1 MNKINVIISK
11 LNNESFVFEYLDTQC
26 HKIYKIKSDE
36 YGVGTILIGRIKDV
50 KQELK
55 CCFVELGEGIIS
67 YLAFSDCN
75 PHFLLNREYDG
86 KYKQG
91 DEILVRITRL
101 PSKNKPYSVSMN
113 VEISGR
119 LSVISSRGEGIF
131 ASSKLEKLTREN
143 LITEVSKKFSDEV
156 LSDISCLIRTNAA
169 NADLEALF
177 EEISKNINLY
187 HDIVSKA
194 PSRKLYSVLYKP
206 EADFLLRIKENNI
219 EDIEKIVTDDPV
231 YYEQVCNA
239 GLEPLASLYND
250 KSMPLNILY
259 NLDKVYQDATAK
271 KVYLDCG
278 GYLVIEPTEALTVID
293 VNSGKYIGKKDNKQ
307 CISLVNRQ
315 AAIMICKQ
323 LALRNISGIVIV
335 DFINCNK
342 EEEKELL
349 NLMKSLTKTD
359 KTKVVVEGFT
369 SLGLLELT
377 RQKIYPS
384 IYEK

>member
-1 MNKINVIISK
+1 
-11 LNNESFVFEYLDTQC
+11 
-26 HKIYKIKSDE
+26 
-36 YGVGTILIGRIKDV
+36 
-50 KQELK
+50 
-55 CCFVELGEGIIS
+55 
-67 YLAFSDCN
+67 
-75 PHFLLNREYDG
+75 
-86 KYKQG
+86 
-91 DEILVRITRL
+91 
-101 PSKNKPYSVSMN
+101 
-113 VEISGR
+113 
-119 LSVISSRGEGIF
+119 
-131 ASSKLEKLTREN
+131 
-143 LITEVSKKFSDEV
+143 
-156 LSDISCLIRTNAA
+156 
-169 NADLEALF
+169 
-177 EEISKNINLY
+177 
-187 HDIVSKA
+187 
-194 PSRKLYSVLYKP
+194 
-206 EADFLLRIKENNI
+206 
-219 EDIEKIVTDDPV
+219 
-231 YYEQVCNA
+231 
-239 GLEPLASLYND
+239 
-250 KSMPLNILY
+250 MPLNILY
-259 NLDKVYQDATAK
+259 NLDKAYQDATAK

-315 AAIMICKQ
+315 AATMICKQ